1 MDCTAGGENKTLS
14 ALHPS
19 SHISDDTFF
28 CSSSSQMRSIQT
40 YQRRD
45 LQRRLPAGW
54 ITSMDTRVTKE
65 EVRLLSSS
73 LDFCFS
79 SLTFLNLPL
88 LCVCV
93 SVLVQREI
101 TLCIHLP
108 RPTTPSLNSTGT
120 RWCPTSGNAHHQ
132 RLTLF
137 MNHSVDE
144 SVIKRCDVC
153 VFSPSV
159 PTVSEDVARDAL
171 LKFVESKWRY
181 SSKPARN
188 LTFKELKPVTVYR
201 VGAHLRL

>member
-1 MDCTAGGENKTLS
+1 MLPRTELGSVVSTRLLRTSKLFSGNKENRGFRLKLLDCRRRKESWEQMDCTAGREYKTLS

-54 ITSMDTRVTKE
+54 ITSMDTREEV

-93 SVLVQREI
+93 SVF
-101 TLCIHLP
+101 LC
-108 RPTTPSLNSTGT
+108 
-120 RWCPTSGNAHHQ
+120 
-132 RLTLF
+132 
-137 MNHSVDE
+137 
-144 SVIKRCDVC
+144 RC
-153 VFSPSV
+153 
-159 PTVSEDVARDAL
+159 RG
-171 LKFVESKWRY
+171 R
-181 SSKPARN
+181 
-188 LTFKELKPVTVYR
+188 
-201 VGAHLRL
+201 